1 MKKILIGED
10 TEAIAE
16 VFKLKLETSGFAA
29 TVAKDGREVLEKLGQ
44 DTYDLLLL
52 DLMMPKL
59 DGFAVLET
67 MQKQGLKVPVIVTTN
82 LGQPEDVAKVKKL
95 GAVDYFLKS
104 DVPLSEMVV
113 RIKKLLK
120 V

>member
-1 MKKILIGED
+1 
-10 TEAIAE
+10 
-16 VFKLKLETSGFAA
+16 
-29 TVAKDGREVLEKLGQ
+29 
-44 DTYDLLLL
+44 
-52 DLMMPKL
+52 
-59 DGFAVLET
+59 